1 MSSELKIKN
10 YQKIKYKTLFLILY
24 HIITI
29 TILLSSSRCTQKIY
43 LKIEGTGNIPIFSSN
58 FFINKNIPDEIY
70 INNISQ
76 TQKNREYNFNDA
88 YNNINNVT
96 LIWNKMLDTTYYM
109 FDGCNKIIEIDFSE
123 FDTSLV
129 TKMSYMFR
137 ECSLL
142 KSLNLSKFITN
153 IVQDM
158 AHMFNGCS
166 LLVSL
171 DLSNF
176 DTSKVDSIDYMFT
189 SCSSLVSLDLSNFN
203 TSLVQ
208 YASNM
213 FEKCSSLISL
223 NISNFDT
230 TNFKNIEEMF
240 RDCTS
245 LVFLNL
251 SNFNTSKVVWMN
263 YLFYNCPKLEFVNL
277 QIAKINTKERI
288 TNMFVSISD
297 NFILCS
303 KFEDWKQLITNQKK
317 LICVINNTFSEENEY
332 LCFKKNNNPINNKYV
347 CELCGN
353 NFYIRYDNNNN
364 YRYIYCYENPEGYYL
379 DINDFYYKLCYFSC
393 KTCEINGND
402 TQHNCLECKD
412 NYYSN
417 ETNNNSYYKNCYEKI
432 NNEITTSLNYDES
445 FSSLISNS
453 SLNTITNTGAII
465 LNNTLIEELIKTFQN
480 FMNYFLNNLNLS
492 NVDNEEDIQSE
503 YDEILFIFTSTSNQI
518 INEEKNNIT
527 LNFGDCVN
535 ELKSGYNISSNDSL
549 YILEII
555 SQEDNIKIPKIEY
568 EIYYPFNN
576 NLTKLNLSY
585 CKNNKI
591 EISIKVE
598 INESLNKYNPK
609 SEYYNDIC
617 STTTSKLGT
626 DISLKDR
633 RNEFVDNNMFLCEEN
648 CTLIEYNYNTS
659 KAKCSCDIKIE
670 KAPLNDIKFNKKDF
684 FKSFTNIKNIM
695 NLAILKCYKSVLKL
709 NILIKNQ
716 GFFIISAILILYF
729 ITLFIFAFKSY
740 IKLKH
745 DINNMIKALKNEEI
759 NNNST
764 KKEKKRK
771 SFKKNIANPNKNKK
785 NKNKKNL
792 RNSISF
798 SIQTLNKS
806 EKTLEKRYT
815 LNQKNNTNINEF
827 LVQKDF
833 ELDLIEYKE
842 ALIKDKRT
850 YCEYYLSLLKN
861 KHPLIFSFATYID
874 YNLYIVKI
882 FLFFFSFSLN
892 LTVNALFFNDDTM
905 HKIYEDKGKF
915 NFLYQIP
922 QIIYSTLIS
931 IVISIII
938 KKLALSQ
945 KKIME
950 IKKEKNKNILDKK
963 YYQKLLK
970 NLKIR
975 FVLFFIISFLILLFF
990 LYYITCFC
998 GVYINTQTHLIKDS
1012 VISLI
1017 TSLFIPLIIC
1027 LIPGIFR
1034 IYSLKGEK
1042 PNKEYA
1048 YKFSI
1053 FLENY
1058 IC

>member
-1 MSSELKIKN
+1 
-10 YQKIKYKTLFLILY
+10 
-24 HIITI
+24 
-29 TILLSSSRCTQKIY
+29 
-43 LKIEGTGNIPIFSSN
+43 
-58 FFINKNIPDEIY
+58 
-70 INNISQ
+70 
-76 TQKNREYNFNDA
+76 
-88 YNNINNVT
+88 
-96 LIWNKMLDTTYYM
+96 
-109 FDGCNKIIEIDFSE
+109 
-123 FDTSLV
+123 
-129 TKMSYMFR
+129 
-137 ECSLL
+137 
-142 KSLNLSKFITN
+142 
-153 IVQDM
+153 
-158 AHMFNGCS
+158 
-166 LLVSL
+166 
-171 DLSNF
+171 
-176 DTSKVDSIDYMFT
+176 
-189 SCSSLVSLDLSNFN
+189 
-203 TSLVQ
+203 
-208 YASNM
+208 
-213 FEKCSSLISL
+213 
-223 NISNFDT
+223 
-230 TNFKNIEEMF
+230 
-240 RDCTS
+240 
-245 LVFLNL
+245 
-251 SNFNTSKVVWMN
+251 
-263 YLFYNCPKLEFVNL
+263 
-277 QIAKINTKERI
+277 
-288 TNMFVSISD
+288 
-297 NFILCS
+297 
-303 KFEDWKQLITNQKK
+303 
-317 LICVINNTFSEENEY
+317 
-332 LCFKKNNNPINNKYV
+332 
-347 CELCGN
+347 
-353 NFYIRYDNNNN
+353 
-364 YRYIYCYENPEGYYL
+364 
-379 DINDFYYKLCYFSC
+379 
-393 KTCEINGND
+393 
-402 TQHNCLECKD
+402 
-412 NYYSN
+412 
-417 ETNNNSYYKNCYEKI
+417 
-432 NNEITTSLNYDES
+432 
-445 FSSLISNS
+445 
-453 SLNTITNTGAII
+453 
-465 LNNTLIEELIKTFQN
+465 
-480 FMNYFLNNLNLS
+480 MNYFLNNLNLS
-492 NVDNEEDIQSE
+492 NVDNGEDIQSE

-670 KAPLNDIKFNKKDF
+670 KAPLNNIKFNKKDF

-729 ITLFIFAFKSY
+729 ITLFIFTFKSF
-740 IKLKH
+740 IKLKY

-759 NNNST
+759 NNKSA

-785 NKNKKNL
+785 NL
-792 RNSISF
+792 RNSINF
-798 SIQTLNKS
+798 SRQTLNKS
-806 EKTLEKRYT
+806 EKILERRYT
-815 LNQKNNTNINEF
+815 FNQKNNTNINEF

-931 IVISIII
+931 IVISILI

>member
-1 MSSELKIKN
+1 M
-10 YQKIKYKTLFLILY
+10 Y
-24 HIITI
+24 
-29 TILLSSSRCTQKIY
+29 
-43 LKIEGTGNIPIFSSN
+43 
-58 FFINKNIPDEIY
+58 
-70 INNISQ
+70 
-76 TQKNREYNFNDA
+76 
-88 YNNINNVT
+88 
-96 LIWNKMLDTTYYM
+96 
-109 FDGCNKIIEIDFSE
+109 
-123 FDTSLV
+123 
-129 TKMSYMFR
+129 
-137 ECSLL
+137 
-142 KSLNLSKFITN
+142 
-153 IVQDM
+153 
-158 AHMFNGCS
+158 
-166 LLVSL
+166 
-171 DLSNF
+171 
-176 DTSKVDSIDYMFT
+176 
-189 SCSSLVSLDLSNFN
+189 
-203 TSLVQ
+203 
-208 YASNM
+208 
-213 FEKCSSLISL
+213 
-223 NISNFDT
+223 
-230 TNFKNIEEMF
+230 
-240 RDCTS
+240 
-245 LVFLNL
+245 
-251 SNFNTSKVVWMN
+251 
-263 YLFYNCPKLEFVNL
+263 
-277 QIAKINTKERI
+277 
-288 TNMFVSISD
+288 
-297 NFILCS
+297 
-303 KFEDWKQLITNQKK
+303 
-317 LICVINNTFSEENEY
+317 
-332 LCFKKNNNPINNKYV
+332 
-347 CELCGN
+347 
-353 NFYIRYDNNNN
+353 
-364 YRYIYCYENPEGYYL
+364 
-379 DINDFYYKLCYFSC
+379 
-393 KTCEINGND
+393 
-402 TQHNCLECKD
+402 
-412 NYYSN
+412 
-417 ETNNNSYYKNCYEKI
+417 
-432 NNEITTSLNYDES
+432 
-445 FSSLISNS
+445 
-453 SLNTITNTGAII
+453 
-465 LNNTLIEELIKTFQN
+465 
-480 FMNYFLNNLNLS
+480 
-492 NVDNEEDIQSE
+492 
-503 YDEILFIFTSTSNQI
+503 
-518 INEEKNNIT
+518 
-527 LNFGDCVN
+527 
-535 ELKSGYNISSNDSL
+535 
-549 YILEII
+549 
-555 SQEDNIKIPKIEY
+555 
-568 EIYYPFNN
+568 
-576 NLTKLNLSY
+576 
-585 CKNNKI
+585 
-591 EISIKVE
+591 
-598 INESLNKYNPK
+598 
-609 SEYYNDIC
+609 
-617 STTTSKLGT
+617 
-626 DISLKDR
+626 
-633 RNEFVDNNMFLCEEN
+633 

-670 KAPLNDIKFNKKDF
+670 KAPLNNIKFNKKDF

-771 SFKKNIANPNKNKK
+771 SFKKNIANPNKKNK

-798 SIQTLNKS
+798 SRQTLNKS
-806 EKTLEKRYT
+806 EKILERRYT
-815 LNQKNNTNINEF
+815 FNQKNNTNINEF

-842 ALIKDKRT
+842 VLIKDKRT

-975 FVLFFIISFLILLFF
+975 FALFFIISFLILLFF

-1034 IYSLKGEK
+1034 IFSLKGEK
-1042 PNKEYA
+1042 PNKEYT

>member
-1 MSSELKIKN
+1 
-10 YQKIKYKTLFLILY
+10 
-24 HIITI
+24 
-29 TILLSSSRCTQKIY
+29 
-43 LKIEGTGNIPIFSSN
+43 
-58 FFINKNIPDEIY
+58 
-70 INNISQ
+70 
-76 TQKNREYNFNDA
+76 
-88 YNNINNVT
+88 
-96 LIWNKMLDTTYYM
+96 
-109 FDGCNKIIEIDFSE
+109 
-123 FDTSLV
+123 
-129 TKMSYMFR
+129 
-137 ECSLL
+137 
-142 KSLNLSKFITN
+142 
-153 IVQDM
+153 
-158 AHMFNGCS
+158 
-166 LLVSL
+166 
-171 DLSNF
+171 
-176 DTSKVDSIDYMFT
+176 
-189 SCSSLVSLDLSNFN
+189 
-203 TSLVQ
+203 
-208 YASNM
+208 
-213 FEKCSSLISL
+213 
-223 NISNFDT
+223 
-230 TNFKNIEEMF
+230 
-240 RDCTS
+240 
-245 LVFLNL
+245 
-251 SNFNTSKVVWMN
+251 
-263 YLFYNCPKLEFVNL
+263 
-277 QIAKINTKERI
+277 
-288 TNMFVSISD
+288 
-297 NFILCS
+297 
-303 KFEDWKQLITNQKK
+303 
-317 LICVINNTFSEENEY
+317 
-332 LCFKKNNNPINNKYV
+332 
-347 CELCGN
+347 
-353 NFYIRYDNNNN
+353 
-364 YRYIYCYENPEGYYL
+364 
-379 DINDFYYKLCYFSC
+379 
-393 KTCEINGND
+393 
-402 TQHNCLECKD
+402 
-412 NYYSN
+412 
-417 ETNNNSYYKNCYEKI
+417 
-432 NNEITTSLNYDES
+432 
-445 FSSLISNS
+445 
-453 SLNTITNTGAII
+453 
-465 LNNTLIEELIKTFQN
+465 
-480 FMNYFLNNLNLS
+480 MNYFLNNLNLS
-492 NVDNEEDIQSE
+492 NVDNGEDIQSE

-670 KAPLNDIKFNKKDF
+670 KAPLNNIKFNKKDF

-729 ITLFIFAFKSY
+729 ITLFIFVFKSY

-764 KKEKKRK
+764 KKEKNRK
-771 SFKKNIANPNKNKK
+771 SFKKNIANL

-792 RNSISF
+792 RNSINF
-798 SIQTLNKS
+798 SRQTLDKS
-806 EKTLEKRYT
+806 EKILERRYT
-815 LNQKNNTNINEF
+815 FNQKNNTNINEF

-922 QIIYSTLIS
+922 QILYSTLIS
-931 IVISIII
+931 RFIDSII
-938 KKLALSQ
+938 KKFALSQ
-945 KKIME
+945 DDIIELKQVKLKDDLE
-950 IKKEKNKNILDKK
+950 IKC
-963 YYQKLLK
+963 QKLLRT
-970 NLKIR
+970 LKIKFIIF
-975 FVLFFIISFLILLFF
+975 FVLSFIILISLW
-990 LYYITCFC
+990 YYITCFC
-998 GVYINTQTHLIKDS
+998 GIYVNTQIHLFKDS
-1012 VISLI
+1012 LISLI
-1017 TSLFIPLIIC
+1017 TSLLLPFCLC
-1027 LIPGIFR
+1027 LIPGILR
-1034 IYSLKGEK
+1034 VSSLRKT
-1042 PNKEYA
+1042 NKKLL

-1053 FLENY
+1053 YIENW